1 MGRGSLDGIELVDSL
16 DACPKRW
23 REVLAK
29 LPVRSVRAYGPS
41 ADPTAQCW
49 EGSRSR
55 SRLRSASRNHRHLR
69 DVSCYPTR
77 SVRVAAMLRIAA

>member
-16 DACPKRW
+16 DAFPKRW

-41 ADPTAQCW
+41 ADPTPVL
-49 EGSRSR
+49 G
-55 SRLRSASRNHRHLR
+55 RLQ
-69 DVSCYPTR
+69 
-77 SVRVAAMLRIAA
+77 IALKATQRLAKPPSFA